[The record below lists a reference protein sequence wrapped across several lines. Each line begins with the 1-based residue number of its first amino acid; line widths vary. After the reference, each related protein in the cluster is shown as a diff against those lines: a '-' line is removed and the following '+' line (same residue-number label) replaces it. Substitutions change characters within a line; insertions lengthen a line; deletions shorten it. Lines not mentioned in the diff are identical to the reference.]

1 MGKRL
6 NQLKHVD
13 HSSLYA
19 NTYIGVCSDS
29 GELKNTTLS
38 DLKKYMLGENY
49 TVDLNSLIQRVA
61 ALEEEMNNT
70 LLYTAI
76 PSEPE
81 PDDDEG
87 GLAG

>member
-38 DLKKYMLGENY
+38 DLKKYMLGENP
-49 TVDLNSLIQRVA
+49 VDLNSLIQRVA